1 VVKTEG
7 GIRTV
12 PIYTPPN
19 SDVSGTVEMFDAGTQ
34 TDDLETHGL
43 AELREVAELLEDMST
58 GTPGIS
64 LITESRVVLPPA
76 DEAGEAETQEEL
88 SEEFEVVDDM
98 QVDKMIFVDEQ
109 IIDPELEEFI
119 NGAIGGGDCV
129 CTFCKGSGID
139 YFDQEC
145 PMCDG
150 LGKCIEFMESVDAVG
165 DKQPDRKTV
174 NEGDWQKIR
183 ITLDSGSTVDVMPHD
198 ELCQVDAVPCTGT
211 RANRTMFAAN
221 GTKIESKGEKKF
233 KAVTDDGFP
242 LDCAF
247 ISGAVKK
254 ILKSTAITCDEG
266 GEKGQWVIHTK
277 SGGWIVNVET
287 KHKIPFRRVGNTY
300 FMDAWVRV
308 PGKGNGKGKNDMEVD
323 MIKSKKPVFNW
334 QRR

>member
-1 VVKTEG
+1 
-7 GIRTV
+7 
-12 PIYTPPN
+12 
-19 SDVSGTVEMFDAGTQ
+19 M
-34 TDDLETHGL
+34 DDDET
-43 AELREVAELLEDMST
+43 
-58 GTPGIS
+58 
-64 LITESRVVLPPA
+64 
-76 DEAGEAETQEEL
+76 
-88 SEEFEVVDDM
+88 
-98 QVDKMIFVDEQ
+98 IFVDEG
-109 IIDPELEEFI
+109 IIDPELNKFI
-119 NGAIGGGDCV
+119 DDTIDGGDCA
-129 CTFCKGSGID
+129 CPACEGSGLD
-139 YFDQEC
+139 YFGQKC

-150 LGKCIEFMESVDAVG
+150 LGECVEFMESVDAVG
-165 DKQPDRKTV
+165 DKQPDRKV
-174 NEGDWQKIR
+174 VSGGEWQKIR

-308 PGKGNGKGKNDMEVD
+308 PGKNKDKGKDNMEVD